1 MESPFESSSVS
12 LSKRLSKKE
21 FATYM
26 PTFIAQI
33 AVLEGLNPEARA
45 KLNLCQTLDALL
57 EVSKTDLHKLK
68 TSELRVFLDEGGM
81 EIIQGVL
88 AGVDKMLSSVDQQ
101 SASTSGQVA
110 AAIGGSTSTF
120 RYLIKKVEK

>member
-1 MESPFESSSVS
+1 
-12 LSKRLSKKE
+12 
-21 FATYM
+21 M
-26 PTFIAQI
+26 PTFVAQI
-33 AVLEGLNPEARA
+33 AALEGFKPEDRA
-45 KLNLCQTLDALL
+45 KLNLCQTLDALR

-110 AAIGGSTSTF
+110 AAIGRSTSTF
-120 RYLIKKVEK
+120 RYLIKKADNNGNK